1 MMSYNRHRFFK
12 EMFALHDIWRIF
24 HWPIMYNLINIDKSL
39 IFPLSEKYLVLY
51 LYKKCILIVLWYAK
65 KKWVNPACMLHAN
78 ITPFLM
84 HVGVGGG
91 KRGLSV
97 KIQMAFDH
105 RIIIKN

>member
-51 LYKKCILIVLWYAK
+51 LYKKNVFLLCFGMRKRSELIL
-65 KKWVNPACMLHAN
+65 
-78 ITPFLM
+78 
-84 HVGVGGG
+84 HVCYMQI
-91 KRGLSV
+91 SPH
-97 KIQMAFDH
+97 F
-105 RIIIKN
+105 